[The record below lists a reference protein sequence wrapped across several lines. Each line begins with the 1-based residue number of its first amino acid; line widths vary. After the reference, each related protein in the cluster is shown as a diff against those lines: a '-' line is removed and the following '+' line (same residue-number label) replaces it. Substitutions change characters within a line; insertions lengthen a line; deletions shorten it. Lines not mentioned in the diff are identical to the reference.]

1 MWYLPLA
8 AVSHSHGVNVR
19 SKDADELDLRTHKN
33 YIVNRKLRV
42 RAMLRHF
49 WASACVLAA
58 LFAVQSTAS
67 FAQQPTI
74 GNATSTKND
83 VTGSIGGNTHQ
94 ISRGTDVFS
103 NEVVRTGHDSVA
115 DLKFL
120 DESTLNVGPI
130 TEIRLDKF
138 VYDPSGSAGAV
149 VIEATRG
156 AFRFATGKQ
165 DKKVYQIKTPF
176 GTLGIRG

>member
-1 MWYLPLA
+1 MFAPKKP
-8 AVSHSHGVNVR
+8 VSLIC
-19 SKDADELDLRTHKN
+19 AP
-33 YIVNRKLRV
+33 
-42 RAMLRHF
+42 HF

-74 GNATSTKND
+74 GNATNTKNQ
-83 VTGSIGGNTHQ
+83 VSSIGRTTRQ
-94 ISRGTDVFS
+94 ISKGADVHS
-103 NEVVRTGHDSVA
+103 NEVVRTGNASSA

-120 DESTLNVGPI
+120 DESTIKIGPI

-138 VYDPSGSAGAV
+138 VYDPSRSAGSF

-156 AFRFATGKQ
+156 ALRFVTGKHNQ
-165 DKKVYQIKTPF
+165 NSYQIKTPF

>member
-1 MWYLPLA
+1 MICAP
-8 AVSHSHGVNVR
+8 
-19 SKDADELDLRTHKN
+19 
-33 YIVNRKLRV
+33 
-42 RAMLRHF
+42 HF

-74 GNATSTKND
+74 GNATNTKNQ
-83 VTGSIGGNTHQ
+83 VSSIGRTTRQ
-94 ISRGTDVFS
+94 ISKGADVHS
-103 NEVVRTGHDSVA
+103 NEVVRTGNASSA

-120 DESTLNVGPI
+120 DESTIKIGPI

-138 VYDPSGSAGAV
+138 VYDPSRSAGSF

-156 AFRFATGKQ
+156 ALRFVTGKHNQ
-165 DKKVYQIKTPF
+165 NSYQIKTPF

>member
-1 MWYLPLA
+1 MFAPKMP
-8 AVSHSHGVNVR
+8 VSLIC
-19 SKDADELDLRTHKN
+19 AP
-33 YIVNRKLRV
+33 
-42 RAMLRHF
+42 HF

-74 GNATSTKND
+74 GNATNTKNQ
-83 VTGSIGGNTHQ
+83 VSSIGGTTRQ
-94 ISRGTDVFS
+94 ISKGTDVHS
-103 NEVVRTGHDSVA
+103 NEVVRTGNASSA

-120 DESTLNVGPI
+120 DESTIFIGPI

-138 VYDPSGSAGAV
+138 VYDPSESAGSFA
-149 VIEATRG
+149 IEATRG
-156 AFRFATGKQ
+156 AFRFVTGKQ
-165 DKKVYQIKTPF
+165 DKKSYQFKTPF

>member
-1 MWYLPLA
+1 MFAPKKPISLICAP
-8 AVSHSHGVNVR
+8 
-19 SKDADELDLRTHKN
+19 
-33 YIVNRKLRV
+33 
-42 RAMLRHF
+42 HF

-58 LFAVQSTAS
+58 LLAVQSTAS

-74 GNATSTKND
+74 GNATNTKNQ
-83 VTGSIGGNTHQ
+83 VSSIGRTTRQ
-94 ISRGTDVFS
+94 ISKGADVHS
-103 NEVVRTGHDSVA
+103 NEVVRTGNASSA

-120 DESTLNVGPI
+120 DESTIKIGPI

-138 VYDPSGSAGAV
+138 VYDPSRSAGSF

-156 AFRFATGKQ
+156 ALRFVTGKHNQ
-165 DKKVYQIKTPF
+165 NSYQIKTPF